1 MLVVTFLLKF
11 VCAKFPPKLFAWS
24 EMPPLGSILVVV
36 GACRKFFLSIERLRR
51 INCLLFVLKQDSLSF
66 MQPMISNCSCI
77 VYEYDALRCATALQ
91 HVFAAQQTL
100 IRLLIFL
107 QAIQKNLFTFWKK
120 LFTVTCSHH
129 RKHQVSQLWKLDL
142 DSVNVWNFWWQFVDL
157 YTSV

>member
-1 MLVVTFLLKF
+1 MFALNSLPNFLLGLK
-11 VCAKFPPKLFAWS
+11 C
-24 EMPPLGSILVVV
+24 PPLGSILVVV
-36 GACRKFFLSIERLRR
+36 GACRKFLLSIERLRR

-107 QAIQKNLFTFWKK
+107 QAIQKNLFTIVLKK
-120 LFTVTCSHH
+120 TVHSNLFTPPKTSSFSIVKVGFRLSKCMKLLMTIRRFVYVCIIYSH
-129 RKHQVSQLWKLDL
+129 Q
-142 DSVNVWNFWWQFVDL
+142 NV
-157 YTSV
+157 